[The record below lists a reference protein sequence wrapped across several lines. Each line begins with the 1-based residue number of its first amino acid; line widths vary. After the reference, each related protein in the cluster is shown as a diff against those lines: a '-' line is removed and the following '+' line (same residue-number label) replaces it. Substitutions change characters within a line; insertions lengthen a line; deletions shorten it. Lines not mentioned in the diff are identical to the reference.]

1 MNNLITIILT
11 SLATVI
17 SGLLLFIVQ
26 QSLKRQ
32 REAGDR
38 RDDTKAKENVL
49 ILRSLNALG
58 RLTMANSLA
67 LRDGKINGEMSAALN
82 EYEDVEREMYEYLI
96 AVNAENKK

>member
-32 REAGDR
+32 REASDR
-38 RDDTKAKENVL
+38 RDDAKAKENVL